1 MANGKSKVALITGA
15 SSGMGKEMAKSLLK
29 DGLTVVVAARSVEK
43 MADLRELGAH
53 PLRMDIT
60 DEASIQAAVNE
71 IQDTYGKVDVLV
83 NNAGFGCYGTVE
95 ETSIDDA
102 RYQFEVN
109 IFGLARLTQLLLPKM
124 REARSGKIINI
135 SSMGGKMYTPL
146 GAWYHASKHALEGW
160 SDCLRLELAA
170 FNIDVVIIEPGII
183 RTAFGNV
190 LMGPMLE
197 RSGNGPYAKLANSV
211 AKATENSYNSGSGSS
226 PKVITD
232 IVSKAVK
239 ARKPKTRYVAGQFAA
254 PMIFIRKWF
263 GDRIFD
269 WVIMSRV
276 K

>member
-211 AKATENSYNSGSGSS
+211 AKATENSYKSGSGSS
-226 PKVITD
+226 PKVIAD

>member
-211 AKATENSYNSGSGSS
+211 AKATEKSYNSGSGSS
-226 PKVITD
+226 PKVIAD

-263 GDRIFD
+263 GERIFD

>member
-211 AKATENSYNSGSGSS
+211 AKATEKSYNSGSGSS

-263 GDRIFD
+263 GD
-269 WVIMSRV
+269 
-276 K
+276 

>member
-43 MADLRELGAH
+43 MADLRELGAY

-170 FNIDVVIIEPGII
+170 FNIDVVIIEPGLI

-211 AKATENSYNSGSGSS
+211 AKATENSYKSGSGSS
-226 PKVITD
+226 PKVIAD
-232 IVSKAVK
+232 IVSKAVI

-263 GDRIFD
+263 GD
-269 WVIMSRV
+269 WP
-276 K
+276 

>member
-211 AKATENSYNSGSGSS
+211 AKATENSYKSGSGSS
-226 PKVITD
+226 PKVIAD
-232 IVSKAVK
+232 IVSKAVI

-254 PMIFIRKWF
+254 PLIFVRKWF
-263 GDRIFD
+263 GERIFD